1 MRRAGSE
8 RESARLTSRR
18 ALRAID
24 LGGNVTSP
32 TDSQEEMRKSALTA
46 FLEARVNEGFRIET
60 RTDTH
65 AIIVPAA
72 RRWSFLSPFRKPPAR
87 QVISVDEHGKVTTA
101 AAEPLRS

>member
-1 MRRAGSE
+1 M
-8 RESARLTSRR
+8 TSR
-18 ALRAID
+18 
-24 LGGNVTSP
+24 

-65 AIIVPAA
+65 AIIVPAE
-72 RRWSFLSPFRKPPAR
+72 RWWSFLRPFRKPPAR
-87 QVISVDEHGKVTTA
+87 QVISVDDHGKVTTA